1 MFEKLTIIVEIPE
14 NNLYFNT
21 NLIGVIMNSIIF
33 FQLIILAVNSLCFEL
48 FVWKRN

>member
-33 FQLIILAVNSLCFEL
+33 FSINHFSSKQ
-48 FVWKRN
+48 FVF